1 MAPVHYSNSRFIC
14 IIGGGPAGM
23 MAAIAAARAG
33 ARVRLFDRMHRVG
46 KKLLVTGNA
55 RCNLTNVACGPVHYH
70 GGDPD
75 FVRQAL
81 LKLGPA
87 QTRAFFEELGILTK
101 VEDGGKVFPLCGQA
115 SAVLDVLRYE
125 MRRLGVE
132 ELCDTRIRA
141 IEKRGGSR
149 GGFVLCGPD
158 EMRIECDRVVLAAGG
173 KAVPNLGSNGSGF
186 DLARQLG
193 HTIVE
198 PFPALVQITLDAPFL
213 KHLKGVRIQGAA
225 RLVIGN
231 RPTPYL
237 RDEILMTD
245 YGATG
250 IPILQ
255 LSRLVGENAM
265 EGSERGEAHAAEP
278 EKPGGAP
285 AHAAKP
291 EKPGGAPAQAA
302 KSQREPAHFAQ
313 APQPPAHAAKPHAP
327 LSLEIDILPDIKE
340 ADLQSLLME
349 RFCAHPDRSLE
360 FSLVGLIHKRLLAV
374 SLKAAG
380 IADAGQPCG
389 GVEWREAGLI
399 AGAIKRWRIPVSG
412 TQSWM
417 HAQVTAGGV
426 STAEIDPATMA
437 SRLAPGLFFAGEV
450 IDVDGDCGGY
460 NLQWA
465 WSSGHLAGASAAGK
479 PDTVKPDTGKSN
491 AGEGE

>member
-1 MAPVHYSNSRFIC
+1 MVPVHDSNSRFIC
-14 IIGGGPAGM
+14 IIGGGAAGM

-87 QTRAFFEELGILTK
+87 QTRAFFEELGIPTK
-101 VEDGGKVFPLCGQA
+101 VEDGGKVFPLCEQA

-125 MRRLGVE
+125 MQRLGVE

-141 IEKRGGSR
+141 IEKRGGSL

-158 EMRIECDRVVLAAGG
+158 EMRVECDRVILAAGG

-225 RLVIGN
+225 RLVIGD

-250 IPILQ
+250 IPVLQ
-255 LSRLVGENAM
+255 LSRLIGENAM
-265 EGSERGEAHAAEP
+265 GGSERGEAHAAEP
-278 EKPGGAP
+278 EKPGRS
-285 AHAAKP
+285 
-291 EKPGGAPAQAA
+291 PAQAA
-302 KSQREPAHFAQ
+302 KSQQ
-313 APQPPAHAAKPHAP
+313 QPAHAAKPHAP

-340 ADLQSLLME
+340 ADLQALLME

-360 FSLVGLIHKRLLAV
+360 FSLVGLIHKRLIAV
-374 SLKAAG
+374 ILKAAG

-399 AGAIKRWRIPVSG
+399 AGAIKRWRIPVAG

-426 STAEIDPATMA
+426 STTEIDPETME

-465 WSSGHLAGASAAGK
+465 WSSGHLAGASAAGRS
-479 PDTVKPDTGKSN
+479 DTG
-491 AGEGE
+491 

>member
-1 MAPVHYSNSRFIC
+1 
-14 IIGGGPAGM
+14 M

-55 RCNLTNVACGPVHYH
+55 RCNLTNETCGPVHYH
-70 GGDPD
+70 GDDPG

-101 VEDGGKVFPLCGQA
+101 VEDGGKVFPLCDQA
-115 SAVLDVLRYE
+115 SAVLDVLRHE
-125 MRRLGVE
+125 MQRLGVE
-132 ELCDTRIRA
+132 EICDTRIRA
-141 IEKRGGSR
+141 IEKRGGSL

-158 EMRIECDRVVLAAGG
+158 EMRVECDRVILAAGG
-173 KAVPNLGSNGSGF
+173 KAAPNLGSNGSGF
-186 DLARQLG
+186 DLARQIG

-213 KHLKGVRIQGAA
+213 KRLKGVRIQGAA

-255 LSRLVGENAM
+255 LSRLVGESAM
-265 EGSERGEAHAAEP
+265 RGSERGEAHAAEP
-278 EKPGGAP
+278 EKPGQPP
-285 AHAAKP
+285 AHAAEP
-291 EKPGGAPAQAA
+291 EKPGRSPAQTA
-302 KSQREPAHFAQ
+302 KSQQ
-313 APQPPAHAAKPHAP
+313 QPAHAAKPHAP
-327 LSLEIDILPDIKE
+327 LSLEMDILPDIKE
-340 ADLQSLLME
+340 AEVQAMLME

-360 FSLVGLIHKRLLAV
+360 FSLVGLIHKRLIAV
-374 SLKAAG
+374 ILREAG

-399 AGAIKRWRIPVSG
+399 AGAIKRWRIPVAG

-426 STAEIDPATMA
+426 STAEIDPGTME

-479 PDTVKPDTGKSN
+479 PDTG
-491 AGEGE
+491 

>member
-1 MAPVHYSNSRFIC
+1 MVPVHDSNSRFIC

-23 MAAIAAARAG
+23 MAAITAARAG

-81 LKLGPA
+81 LKLGPG
-87 QTRAFFEELGILTK
+87 QTRAFFQELGILTK
-101 VEDGGKVFPLCGQA
+101 IEDGGKVFPLCDQA

-125 MRRLGVE
+125 MQCLGVE

-141 IEKRGGSR
+141 IEKRGG
-149 GGFVLCGPD
+149 GGFVLSGPD
-158 EMRIECDRVVLAAGG
+158 DARVECDRVILAAGG

-237 RDEILMTD
+237 RDEILMSD

-265 EGSERGEAHAAEP
+265 GGSERGEAHAAEP
-278 EKPGGAP
+278 EKPGRSP
-285 AHAAKP
+285 AQAAKP
-291 EKPGGAPAQAA
+291 EKPGR
-302 KSQREPAHFAQ
+302 S
-313 APQPPAHAAKPHAP
+313 PAHAAKSQQQPVHAAKPRAP

-340 ADLQSLLME
+340 ADLQALLME
-349 RFCAHPDRSLE
+349 RFCAHPDRSLD
-360 FSLVGLIHKRLLAV
+360 FSLVGLIHKRLIAV
-374 SLKAAG
+374 ILKAAG

-389 GVEWREAGLI
+389 RVEWREAGLI

-417 HAQVTAGGV
+417 QAQVTAGGV
-426 STAEIDPATMA
+426 STAEIDPGTME

-465 WSSGHLAGASAAGK
+465 WSSGHLAGASAAGRR
-479 PDTVKPDTGKSN
+479 DTG
-491 AGEGE
+491 ERT

>member
-1 MAPVHYSNSRFIC
+1 MSLTHNPNSQSIC
-14 IIGGGPAGM
+14 VIGGGPAGM

-55 RCNLTNVACGPVHYH
+55 RCNLTNLACGPVHYH

-87 QTRAFFEELGILTK
+87 QTRAFFEELGIPTK
-101 VEDGGKVFPLCGQA
+101 VEDGGKVFPLCDQA
-115 SAVLDVLRYE
+115 SAVLDVLRHE
-125 MRRLGVE
+125 MQRLGVE
-132 ELCDTRIRA
+132 EICDTRIRA
-141 IEKRGGSR
+141 IEKRGGG
-149 GGFVLCGPD
+149 GGFVLSGPD
-158 EMRIECDRVVLAAGG
+158 DARVECDRVILATGG
-173 KAVPNLGSNGSGF
+173 KAVANLGSNGSGF

-193 HTIVE
+193 HSIVE

-213 KHLKGVRIQGAA
+213 KRLKGVRIQGAA

-231 RPTPYL
+231 RPTPFL

-265 EGSERGEAHAAEP
+265 GGSERVEAHAAEP
-278 EKPGGAP
+278 EKPGQPP
-285 AHAAKP
+285 AQAAKP
-291 EKPGGAPAQAA
+291 EKPERSPAQTAKSQQQPAHAAKAPQPPAQAA
-302 KSQREPAHFAQ
+302 KPR
-313 APQPPAHAAKPHAP
+313 AP

-340 ADLQSLLME
+340 ADLQALLME

-360 FSLVGLIHKRLLAV
+360 FSLVGLIHKRLIAV
-374 SLKAAG
+374 ILKAAG

-426 STAEIDPATMA
+426 STAEIDPGTME

-479 PDTVKPDTGKSN
+479 PAT
-491 AGEGE
+491 AEGI

>member
-1 MAPVHYSNSRFIC
+1 M
-14 IIGGGPAGM
+14 
-23 MAAIAAARAG
+23 
-33 ARVRLFDRMHRVG
+33 RV
-46 KKLLVTGNA
+46 
-55 RCNLTNVACGPVHYH
+55 
-70 GGDPD
+70 
-75 FVRQAL
+75 
-81 LKLGPA
+81 
-87 QTRAFFEELGILTK
+87 
-101 VEDGGKVFPLCGQA
+101 
-115 SAVLDVLRYE
+115 
-125 MRRLGVE
+125 
-132 ELCDTRIRA
+132 
-141 IEKRGGSR
+141 
-149 GGFVLCGPD
+149 
-158 EMRIECDRVVLAAGG
+158 ECDRVILAAGG

-225 RLVIGN
+225 RLVIGD

-255 LSRLVGENAM
+255 LSRLIGENAM
-265 EGSERGEAHAAEP
+265 GGSECGETHAAEP

-285 AHAAKP
+285 A
-291 EKPGGAPAQAA
+291 QTA
-302 KSQREPAHFAQ
+302 KSQQ
-313 APQPPAHAAKPHAP
+313 QPAHAAKPHAP

-340 ADLQSLLME
+340 ADLQALLME

-360 FSLVGLIHKRLLAV
+360 FSLVGLIHKRLIAV
-374 SLKAAG
+374 ILKAAG
-380 IADAGQPCG
+380 VADAGQPCG

-426 STAEIDPATMA
+426 STAEIDPGTME

-465 WSSGHLAGASAAGK
+465 WSSGHLAGASAAGRS
-479 PDTVKPDTGKSN
+479 DTG
-491 AGEGE
+491 